1 MGRDSES
8 KPSDRDSRRHHKDHS
23 KDSTKDGSSKGSKY
37 TTPSISA
44 SKVAMNVK
52 VAKDALEK
60 ARKAELVQKQI
71 QEHLQKINFTKNV
84 FESTTP
90 LGGKKLVFDSL
101 GRILDESGNVV
112 KSTPVIHSTLKVNR
126 NLVAEKQKKEIQLEK
141 SEKIA
146 KKVQQSQYVDPSL
159 NNLRRKRKKLFNFVE
174 PGTYIKQERQL
185 LRQMEERA
193 SGINKSSLIIQKKRL
208 LEQQNK
214 RLSTLYKLQQSK
226 SEKDGKEEESNEVEK
241 GDKEEADKEEGSAV
255 EKDEG
260 EGEQEQEKPSD
271 DNEVNLMDLNPNLIP
286 LRNNRLENK
295 DSWDDDEPFVEWWD
309 RGVIVL
315 KTGEDP
321 FKLQNLKKHQY
332 IVNIDLN
339 DLKINEDKF
348 NHYIEH
354 PVKLDGKRK
363 KGTAQPLIQLTKKE
377 RKKLKRLRKQEK
389 QRIIRDK
396 ITIGMIP
403 PPPPKLKLSNLINV
417 LKNQS
422 AADPSKVEQQV
433 KQQMEQRLKAH
444 EQRNEERKLTK
455 EQRSKKNA
463 QKWQIKKNAEA
474 EAALFTINSLSNFKL
489 IKKIDTNAQQ
499 FHLSGTCIIMNN
511 GPAFLIIEGSKLSIR
526 RYTKLLLRR
535 IKWNEYILEGDVD
548 PSQNGC
554 KQVWVGNVKKRSFPH
569 WTVNYVDC
577 DEQIEDILKPFKAL
591 HYFEMVQKYRDP
603 LEDV

>member
-1 MGRDSES
+1 
-8 KPSDRDSRRHHKDHS
+8 
-23 KDSTKDGSSKGSKY
+23 
-37 TTPSISA
+37 
-44 SKVAMNVK
+44 MNVK

-101 GRILDESGNVV
+101 GRILDEAGNVV

-214 RLSTLYKLQQSK
+214 RLSTL
-226 SEKDGKEEESNEVEK
+226 
-241 GDKEEADKEEGSAV
+241 
-255 EKDEG
+255 
-260 EGEQEQEKPSD
+260 
-271 DNEVNLMDLNPNLIP
+271 
-286 LRNNRLENK
+286 NNRLENK
-295 DSWDDDEPFVEWWD
+295 DTWDDDEPFVEWWD

-315 KTGEDP
+315 KSGEDP

-332 IVNIDLN
+332 ITNIDLN

-377 RKKLKRLRKQEK
+377 RKKFKRLRKQEK

-433 KQQMEQRLKAH
+433 KHQMEQRLKAH

-455 EQRSKKNA
+455 EQRSKKKA

-535 IKWNEYILEGDVD
+535 IKWTEYILEGDLD
-548 PSQNGC
+548 ASQNSC